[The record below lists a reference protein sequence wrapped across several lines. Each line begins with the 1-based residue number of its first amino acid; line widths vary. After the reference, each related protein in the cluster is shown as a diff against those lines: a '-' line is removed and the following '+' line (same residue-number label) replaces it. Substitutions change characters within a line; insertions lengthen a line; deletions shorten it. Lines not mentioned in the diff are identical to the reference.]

1 MVTTLDRLFWDSAS
15 RYAQRP
21 ALVCDGDHITY
32 EKLGRLVAGAAQGLR
47 RLGLGKDS
55 RVVLMLGN
63 GVPYI
68 VYYYAALSVGST
80 VVPINPML
88 TAAEVDHVLT
98 DCDAALLIS
107 DNSSARF
114 ARGASDRATTSYLN
128 ASTDLV
134 GAESAATE
142 SSVRTSPSDQA
153 VILYTSGT
161 TGTPKGAVLTH
172 ANMVANA
179 WVSASHTM
187 FGLTD
192 QDVVLACLPLFHA
205 YAQTCVLNASILSG
219 SCVVVVP
226 KFVASAV
233 VDTML
238 AEEVTVFEGVPTMF
252 VGLLEAARESLH
264 QLPKLRIAAS
274 GGAALAVA
282 VLEQFEAVFGC
293 PIYEGYGLSETSP
306 MACFNQPQFERRPGT
321 VGKPIWGVEV
331 EIADATQPES
341 VVILPIETPGEVVI
355 RGHNVFAGY
364 LGNADATDA
373 AIVDGWFRT
382 GDIGIKDGDGYLR
395 LIDRM
400 KDLIVRGGYNVYP
413 REVEELLMKHP
424 GVAEVAVV
432 GRHDDVF
439 GEEIVAAIRLSDTS
453 ASFTLAELTEWLR
466 DRLARYKHPRELV
479 FVDRLPVGSTGKILK
494 REVLSTIAAQGSST
508 QPPATRDTAGLE
520 QVSAHHSHQ

>member
-1 MVTTLDRLFWDSAS
+1 MATLDRLFWDAVS
-15 RYAQRP
+15 RFAQRP
-21 ALVCDGDHITY
+21 ALVYDGNRIAY
-32 EKLGRLVAGAAQGLR
+32 EELGRLVAGTAQTLR
-47 RLGLGKDS
+47 QLGLGKGS

-68 VYYYAALSVGST
+68 VYYYASLSVGCT

-88 TAAEVDHVLT
+88 TAAEIDHVLA
-98 DCDAALLIS
+98 DCGATLLVSDDSTALL
-107 DNSSARF
+107 
-114 ARGASDRATTSYLN
+114 ARGASDRAATQYLN
-128 ASTDLV
+128 ASTDFSDADDAAPEPSV
-134 GAESAATE
+134 G
-142 SSVRTSPSDQA
+142 TSPSDHA

-179 WVSASHTM
+179 WVSSSHTM
-187 FGLTD
+187 FDLTD
-192 QDVVLACLPLFHA
+192 EDVVLACLPLFHA
-205 YAQTCVLNASILSG
+205 YAQTCVLNASVLSG

-226 KFVASAV
+226 KFIATAAV
-233 VDTML
+233 ETML
-238 AEEVTVFEGVPTMF
+238 AEQVTVFEGVPTMF
-252 VGLLEAARESLH
+252 VGLLEAARESRH
-264 QLPKLRIAAS
+264 QLPALRIAAS

-321 VGKPIWGVEV
+321 VGKPVWGVDV

-341 VVILPIETPGEVVI
+341 VVILPVETPGEVVI

-364 LGNADATDA
+364 LGNAAATDA

-413 REVEELLMKHP
+413 REVEEVLMTHP

-432 GRHDDVF
+432 GRRDDVF
-439 GEEIVAAIRLSDTS
+439 GEEIVAAVRRHDTE
-453 ASFTLAELTEWLR
+453 APFTLAELTEWLR

-494 REVLSTIAAQGSST
+494 REVLSTIAAQGSS
-508 QPPATRDTAGLE
+508 PERPAVRETAELE
-520 QVSAHHSHQ
+520 RVSAPRSHR